1 MENKIQIS
9 VHYKIVEWYLMQNM
23 MYAGM
28 IFEEFTRTVDTTT
41 GEIPH
46 NINSIH
52 KFFND
57 LGMNMKRG
65 DTKKAVEFMVENK
78 VIYNENNRY
87 YMNGVLVK
95 SERKNDD
102 IIDLKVFEARK
113 YIEAEFKYGDV
124 VGVFGKIILGMSD
137 EDYEEE

>member
-9 VHYKIVEWYLMQNM
+9 VHYKIVEWYLMKKM

-28 IFEEFTRTVDTTT
+28 IFEEFTRTVDTKT

-52 KFFND
+52 KFFNG
-57 LGMNMKRG
+57 LGLNMKKG

-78 VIYNENNRY
+78 VIYNDNNRY
-87 YMNGVLVK
+87 YINGTLVK

-102 IIDLKVFEARK
+102 LIDLKFFEVRK
-113 YIEAEFKYGDV
+113 YIEAEFKYGDFL
-124 VGVFGKIILGMSD
+124 GVFGKLLLEVSD
-137 EDYEEE
+137 EDYE